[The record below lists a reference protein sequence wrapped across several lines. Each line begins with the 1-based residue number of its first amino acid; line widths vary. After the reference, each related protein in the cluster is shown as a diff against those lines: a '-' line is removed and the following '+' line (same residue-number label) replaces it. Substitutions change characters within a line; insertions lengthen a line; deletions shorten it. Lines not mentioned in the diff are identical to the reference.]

1 MITIKNKRE
10 LEIMRQAGLIVAD
23 TLERLAGLVKPGV
36 TTAALDR
43 FAEDYL
49 AQRGAKASFKG
60 YNGFPA
66 SICASVNEEVV
77 HGIPGKRRLKEGD
90 IVGIDLGAI
99 VDGWHGDAAITVP
112 VGEVDPEIKR
122 LLKVTEESLYLGIQ
136 AAQPGVRL
144 GTVSHAIQS
153 HVEKA
158 GFSIVRQYVGH
169 GIGRQM
175 HEDPPVP
182 NFGRPDRG
190 PVLTEGM
197 TIAIEPMVNVGG
209 YEVLVRPDNWTVVTR
224 DNSYS
229 AHFEHTVAITSKGP
243 EILTRK

>member
-1 MITIKNKRE
+1 MIIIKNKRE

-23 TLERLAGLVKPGV
+23 TLERLAGLVKPGI

-77 HGIPGKRRLKEGD
+77 HGIPGKRCLKEGD

-99 VDGWHGDAAITVP
+99 IDGWHGDAAITVP
-112 VGEVDPEIKR
+112 VGEVAPEVKR
-122 LLKVTEESLYLGIQ
+122 LLKVAEESLYMGIQ

-158 GFSIVRQYVGH
+158 GFSIVRKYVGH

-182 NFGRPDRG
+182 NYGQPDRG
-190 PVLTEGM
+190 LKLTEGM

-209 YEVLVRPDNWTVVTR
+209 YEVLVGPDNWTVVTR
-224 DNSYS
+224 DGSYS

>member
-1 MITIKNKRE
+1 MITIKNKKD
-10 LEIMRQAGLIVAD
+10 LETMRKAGLIVAD
-23 TLERLAGLVKPGV
+23 ALERLAGLVKPGI

-43 FAEDYL
+43 FAENYL
-49 AQRGAKASFKG
+49 ADRGAKASFKG

-66 SICASVNEEVV
+66 SVCLSINEEVV
-77 HGIPGKRRLKEGD
+77 HGIPGRRRLKEGD

-112 VGEVDPEIKR
+112 VGEIDPEIKR
-122 LLKVTEESLYLGIQ
+122 LLKVAEESLYQGIKE
-136 AAQPGVRL
+136 ARVGVRL

-153 HVEKA
+153 HVEAA

-182 NFGRPDRG
+182 NYGRPDRG
-190 PVLTEGM
+190 PVLAEGM

-209 YEVLVRPDNWTVVTR
+209 YEVLVKPDNWTVFTR
-224 DNSYS
+224 DGSYS
-229 AHFEHTVAITSKGP
+229 AHFEHTVAITSNGP

>member
-1 MITIKNKRE
+1 MIIIKTKKE

-23 TLERLAGLVKPGV
+23 TLERLAGLVKPGI
-36 TTAALDR
+36 TTDALDR
-43 FAEDYL
+43 FAESYL
-49 AQRGAKASFKG
+49 AERGAKASFKG

-66 SICASVNEEVV
+66 SVCVSVNEEVV
-77 HGIPGKRRLKEGD
+77 HGIPGKRRLQEGD

-99 VDGWHGDAAITVP
+99 VNGWHGDAAITVP

-122 LLKVTEESLYLGIQ
+122 LLKVAEESLYLGIK
-136 AAQPGVRL
+136 AAQPGARL

-182 NFGRPDRG
+182 NYGRPDRG

-209 YEVLVRPDNWTVVTR
+209 YEVLVKSDNWTVITR
-224 DNSYS
+224 DGSYS